1 MKNLIQ
7 VFCTLPDEASAE
19 ELARAILDERLAACC
34 SITRNVQSYYRWQGK
49 VEKSSEWLMLIKTT
63 EERYKE
69 LEAFILLKHPYEVPE
84 IIAHK
89 IIHVSDAYAQW
100 IESNVREI

>member
-7 VFCTLPDEASAE
+7 VYCTLPDETSAR
-19 ELARAILDERLAACC
+19 ELARVILEERLAACC
-34 SITRNVQSYYRWQGK
+34 SITDDVHSWYHWQGK
-49 VEKSSEWLMLIKTT
+49 LEESRERLMLIKTT
-63 EERYKE
+63 EEAYGA
-69 LEAFILLKHPYEVPE
+69 LEALILRKHPYEVPE

-89 IIHVSDAYAQW
+89 ITHVSDAYAQW